1 MTEQLSRTGT
11 ALDTQVSG
19 STAEATGRPGPV
31 RALWKWLKNATRPD
45 RASLKDLGPAE
56 LEQLRDTFR
65 ECLAETGGEASA
77 RGRVQWLATN
87 YQGLTD
93 AGRIR
98 FQQVLANEFGPDERA
113 VARAIQDYLHTAP
126 GPGRR
131 NAESRLRLALGSPR
145 IRVLKQFNLLP
156 DGVKFLVDLR
166 TDALRYVGDAP
177 ELELLEEE
185 LYSLLGSWFD
195 VGNLELTRISWASP
209 AALLEKLIAYE
220 AVHEIRGWGDL
231 RNRLDSDRRC
241 YAFFHPRMPG
251 EPLIFVEIA
260 LTRDIATN
268 VQSLLD
274 ESAPILESG
283 AAQAA
288 IFYSISNTQAGLRGV
303 SFGGFLIKRVVEQ
316 LLVEFPKLKNFATL
330 SPVPGFRRWLEGEIK
345 ARRPALL
352 AKADADR
359 VCSIAITT
367 DPHEALGDLLKRNL
381 TEDVEAAL
389 TLEPILLHLCARYL
403 VEVKESDQEG
413 APLIDPV
420 ARFHLGNGARLERI
434 NWLSDTSP
442 RGIKQ
447 SCGLMVNYLYKLD
460 DIEENHEAYAREARV
475 VMSSP
480 VKRLLRPR

>member
-11 ALDTQVSG
+11 ALDTRVSG

-31 RALWKWLKNATRPD
+31 RALWKWLKNAARPD
-45 RASLKDLGPAE
+45 RAALKDLGPGE

-93 AGRIR
+93 AGRVR

-156 DGVKFLVDLR
+156 DGVKFLVDMR
-166 TDALRYVGDAP
+166 TDALRFVGDAP
-177 ELELLEEE
+177 ELEVLEEE

-268 VQSLLD
+268 VQALLD
-274 ESAPILESG
+274 ESAPILESR

-316 LLVEFPKLKNFATL
+316 LLVEFPKLKSFATL

-345 ARRPALL
+345 ARRPGLL

-359 VCSIAITT
+359 VCSVAITT
-367 DPHEALGDLLKRNL
+367 DPYEALGDLLKRSL

-389 TLEPILLHLCARYL
+389 TLEPILLHLCAHYL
-403 VEVKESDQEG
+403 VEVKESDQAA

-480 VKRLLRPR
+480 VKRLLKPR

>member
-1 MTEQLSRTGT
+1 M
-11 ALDTQVSG
+11 SG
-19 STAEATGRPGPV
+19 STAAPTGRPGPV
-31 RALWKWLKNATRPD
+31 RALWKWLKNAARPE
-45 RASLKDLGPAE
+45 RAALRDLGPTE
-56 LEQLRDTFR
+56 HEQLRDTFR

-87 YQGLTD
+87 YQGFTD
-93 AGRIR
+93 AGRVR

-177 ELELLEEE
+177 ELEVLEEE

-316 LLVEFPKLKNFATL
+316 LLVEFPKLKSFATL

-345 ARRPALL
+345 ARRPGLL
-352 AKADADR
+352 ANADADR
-359 VCSIAITT
+359 VCSVAITT
-367 DPHEALGDLLKRNL
+367 DPYEALSDLLKRNL
-381 TEDVEAAL
+381 TEEVEAAV
-389 TLEPILLHLCARYL
+389 TLEPILLNLCARYL
-403 VEVKESDQEG
+403 VDVKESDQEG

-480 VKRLLRPR
+480 VKRLLKPR

>member
-1 MTEQLSRTGT
+1 M
-11 ALDTQVSG
+11 DTQVAGPS
-19 STAEATGRPGPV
+19 AEESARPGRV
-31 RALWKWLKNATRPD
+31 RALWKWLKSAARPD
-45 RASLKDLGPAE
+45 RSVLKDFGPAE
-56 LEQLRDTFR
+56 LKELRDTFS

-77 RGRVQWLATN
+77 RGRVQWLATS
-87 YQGLTD
+87 YQRLND

-98 FQQVLANEFGPDERA
+98 FLQVLANEFGPDEQV
-113 VARAIQDYLHTAP
+113 VARAIQDYLHTPP
-126 GPGRR
+126 GPDRR

-145 IRVLKQFNLLP
+145 IRVLKQFNLLS

-166 TDALRYVGDAP
+166 TDVQRYASGAP
-177 ELELLEEE
+177 ELEVLDEE

-209 AALLEKLIAYE
+209 AVLLEKLIAYE

-268 VQSLLD
+268 VQALLD
-274 ESAPILESG
+274 ETAPILEPG

-288 IFYSISNTQAGLRGV
+288 VFYSISNTQAGLRGV

-316 LLVEFPKLKNFATL
+316 LLVEFPKLKSFATL

-345 ARRPALL
+345 ARRPGLL
-352 AKADADR
+352 AKTDADR
-359 VCSIAITT
+359 LCRIAITT

-381 TEDVEAAL
+381 TDDAEAAL
-389 TLEPILLHLCARYL
+389 TLEPILLHLCAHYL
-403 VEVKESDQEG
+403 AEVKESERENAQ
-413 APLIDPV
+413 PVDPV

-434 NWLSDTSP
+434 NWLSDTSS
-442 RGIKQ
+442 RGMKQ

-475 VMSSP
+475 VMSGP
-480 VKRLLRPR
+480 VKRLLKPR

>member
-1 MTEQLSRTGT
+1 MTQQTSHRET
-11 ALDTQVSG
+11 AVDAQVADP
-19 STAEATGRPGPV
+19 TPAESARPGRV
-31 RALWKWLKNATRPD
+31 RALWNWLKSAARPD
-45 RASLKDLGPAE
+45 RPALRDLGPAE
-56 LEQLRDTFR
+56 IKELRDTFR
-65 ECLAETGGEASA
+65 DCLAETGGEASA
-77 RGRVQWLATN
+77 RGRVQWLATT
-87 YQGLTD
+87 YRGLTD
-93 AGRIR
+93 PSRAS
-98 FQQVLANEFGPDERA
+98 FLQVLADEFGPDEQTVR
-113 VARAIQDYLHTAP
+113 RAIQDYLHTPP
-126 GPGRR
+126 GPSRR
-131 NAESRLRLALGSPR
+131 HAESRLRLALGSPR
-145 IRVLKQFNLLP
+145 IRILKQFNLLP

-166 TDALRYVGDAP
+166 TDVQHYAGGSP
-177 ELELLEEE
+177 GLEVIDEE

-195 VGNLELTRISWASP
+195 VGNLELTHISWASP

-260 LTRDIATN
+260 LTRDIAAN
-268 VQSLLD
+268 VQTLLD
-274 ESAPILESG
+274 ESAPILEPR

-316 LLVEFPKLKNFATL
+316 LLVEFPKLKTFATL

-345 ARRPALL
+345 ARRPDLL

-359 VCSIAITT
+359 VCRVAITT
-367 DPHEALGDLLKRNL
+367 DPYEALGDLLKRNL
-381 TEDVEAAL
+381 TDDTEAAI
-389 TLEPILLHLCARYL
+389 TLEPLLLHLCARYL
-403 VEVKESDQEG
+403 VEVKEGNDVG
-413 APLIDPV
+413 AQPVDSV

-442 RGIKQ
+442 RGMKQ

-460 DIEENHEAYAREARV
+460 EIEDNHEAYAREARV
-475 VMSSP
+475 VVSGS
-480 VKRLLRPR
+480 VKRLLKPR